1 MKLIGLMRVRD
12 EARWIAR
19 AVAAM
24 RAVCDEVL
32 VLDDHS
38 RDDTPRLAAE
48 AGATVIASPFP
59 DRLDEVRDKN
69 YLLARA
75 AERVEGETWL
85 LMMDGDEVLVPDA
98 RTTIR
103 TTITR
108 RLSAVYSVRI
118 LYLWDREDQIR
129 IDGIYG
135 RFLRPSLWLYH
146 PGDRFRSTCAGGL
159 HCGNVPRR
167 VNGAPPVCATALHY
181 GYMYREDRIR
191 KFHWYRRVDGNNRIE
206 DGYRHMVLGD
216 LPEYPAT
223 MATRWAGPL
232 TLRPLECVLASCAS

>member
-1 MKLIGLMRVRD
+1 VKLIGLMRVRD

-24 RAVCDEVL
+24 RAACDEVL
-32 VLDDHS
+32 VFDDHS
-38 RDDTPRLAAE
+38 RDDTARLAAE

-69 YLLARA
+69 HLLASA
-75 AERVEGETWL
+75 QQRVEGETWM
-85 LMMDGDEVLVPDA
+85 LMLDGDEVLLPNA
-98 RTTIR
+98 RSTIR
-103 TTITR
+103 AAIAA

-118 LYLWDREDQIR
+118 LYLWDREDQVR

-135 RFLRPSLWLYH
+135 RFLRPSLWLHY
-146 PGDRFRSTCAGGL
+146 GGNRFKSDCPGGL
-159 HCGNVPRR
+159 HCGNVPRP

-181 GYMYREDRIR
+181 GYLHREDRIR
-191 KFHWYRRVDGNNRIE
+191 KFEWYRRIDGQNRVE

-216 LPEYPAT
+216 LPQHPAA
-223 MATRWAGPL
+223 MRTRWAGPL
-232 TLRPLECVLASCAS
+232 TLKALECVLANCGS